1 MATPPFILLSD
12 ERCLDHATWGAHPET
27 RDRVTAVRGRLRSG
41 VLSDAMIEG
50 QPRSAAWDTIL
61 AAHEE
66 EYLLRFEEAALSGRE
81 WFDHR
86 DNQLGEASYQAALL
100 AASSGPTAIDLIEA
114 GRAPVAF
121 CAVRPP
127 GHHAERSQALGF
139 CFLNNAVIAA
149 RHWQRAHGRRRVLVL
164 DFDAHHGNGIQ
175 HAFDADPDVLYV
187 SLHEH
192 PTFSFPG
199 TGYAEE
205 TGTGPGEG
213 ATLNIPLLPGARD
226 AEALEALEARIDP
239 AVRAFRPEAIVV
251 AAGFDGHLLDD
262 MSGLGYSTNLFRR
275 FGRAVALWSND
286 RAGGRSLTILEGG
299 YHLGALC
306 DGVEQYLLGLAGAD
320 AANPHDPPFS
330 KGEDARAASS
340 EGEAR
345 GLSLTTNGIRTSCRV
360 PASGNETGD
369 EMRSPCT

>member
-1 MATPPFILLSD
+1 MATRQFILMSD
-12 ERCLDHATWGAHPET
+12 ERTLEHATWGGHPET
-27 RDRVTAVRGRLRSG
+27 RERVTAVCGRLRSG
-41 VLSDAMIEG
+41 PLAPSLIEEHS
-50 QPRSAAWDTIL
+50 RAAGWETIL
-61 AAHEE
+61 AAHDE

-86 DNQLGEASYQAALL
+86 DNQIGEASYQAALL
-100 AASSGPTAIDLIEA
+100 AAGAGPTAIDLIEA
-114 GRAPVAF
+114 GRAPLAF

-127 GHHAERSQALGF
+127 GHHAERSKALGF
-139 CFLNNAVIAA
+139 CFFNNAVIAA
-149 RHWQRAHGRRRVLVL
+149 RHWQNTYGRRRVLVF

-175 HAFDADPDVLYV
+175 HAFEADPDVLYV

-226 AEALEALEARIDP
+226 ADALEALETRVDP

-262 MSGLGYSTNLFRR
+262 MSGLGYSTDLFRR
-275 FGRAVALWSND
+275 FGLAVSLWAAD
-286 RAGGRSLTILEGG
+286 LAAGRVLTLLEGG
-299 YHLGALC
+299 YHIGALG
-306 DGVEQYLLGLAGAD
+306 DGVEQYLFGLAGT
-320 AANPHDPPFS
+320 PEISP
-330 KGEDARAASS
+330 
-340 EGEAR
+340 EGGA
-345 GLSLTTNGIRTSCRV
+345 
-360 PASGNETGD
+360 
-369 EMRSPCT
+369 PCT

>member
-1 MATPPFILLSD
+1 MTIREFILMSD
-12 ERCLDHATWGAHPET
+12 ERTLDHATWGGHPET
-27 RDRVTAVRGRLRSG
+27 RERVTAVCGRLRAGALAPS
-41 VLSDAMIEG
+41 LIE
-50 QPRSAAWDTIL
+50 QRPRAADWETIL
-61 AAHEE
+61 AAHDED
-66 EYLLRFEEAALSGRE
+66 YLLRFEEAALSGRE

-86 DNQLGEASYQAALL
+86 DNQIGEGSYRAAVL
-100 AASSGPTAIDLIEA
+100 AAGAGPSAIDLIEA
-114 GRAPVAF
+114 GVAPLAF

-127 GHHAERSQALGF
+127 GHHAERAKALGF

-149 RHWQRAHGRRRVLVL
+149 RHWQKAHGRRRVLVF

-175 HAFDADPDVLYV
+175 HAFEADPDVLYV

-205 TGTGPGEG
+205 TGIGPGEG

-226 AEALEALEARIDP
+226 AVALEALAERIDP

-262 MSGLGYSTNLFRR
+262 MSGLGYSTDLFKRLGQAVSLWAADLTG
-275 FGRAVALWSND
+275 GRA
-286 RAGGRSLTILEGG
+286 LTLLEGG

-306 DGVEQYLLGLAGAD
+306 DGVEQYLFGLLGAD
-320 AANPHDPPFS
+320 NEGRD
-330 KGEDARAASS
+330 RA
-340 EGEAR
+340 
-345 GLSLTTNGIRTSCRV
+345 T
-360 PASGNETGD
+360 
-369 EMRSPCT
+369 

>member
-1 MATPPFILLSD
+1 MVTRKFILMSD
-12 ERCLDHATWGAHPET
+12 ERTLDHPTWGGHPET
-27 RDRVTAVRGRLRSG
+27 RERVTAVCERLRTGKLGSS
-41 VLSDAMIEG
+41 LIEG
-50 QPRSAAWDTIL
+50 RPLAIGWETIL
-61 AAHEE
+61 AAHDE

-86 DNQLGEASYQAALL
+86 DNQIGEASYQAALL
-100 AASSGPTAIDLIEA
+100 AAGAGPTAIDLIEA
-114 GRAPVAF
+114 GCAPLAF

-127 GHHAERSQALGF
+127 GHHAERSRALGF

-149 RHWQRAHGRRRVLVL
+149 RYWQKTFGRRRVLVF

-175 HAFDADPDVLYV
+175 HAFDADPDILYV

-205 TGTGPGEG
+205 TGSGPGEG

-226 AEALEALEARIDP
+226 AIALEALEERIDP

-262 MSGLGYSTNLFRR
+262 MSGLGYSTDLYRR
-275 FGRAVALWSND
+275 FGLAVSLWAAD
-286 RAGGRSLTILEGG
+286 YAAGRILTLLEGG
-299 YHLGALC
+299 YHINALC
-306 DGVEQYLLGLAGAD
+306 DGVEQYLLALTEG
-320 AANPHDPPFS
+320 FS
-330 KGEDARAASS
+330 DGK
-340 EGEAR
+340 
-345 GLSLTTNGIRTSCRV
+345 NH
-360 PASGNETGD
+360 
-369 EMRSPCT
+369 

>member
-1 MATPPFILLSD
+1 MAMRPLILMSD
-12 ERCLDHATWGAHPET
+12 ERCLEHATWGVHPET
-27 RDRVTAVRGRLRSG
+27 RERVTAVGARLRSG
-41 VLSDAMIEG
+41 
-50 QPRSAAWDTIL
+50 RL
-61 AAHEE
+61 AAALVEERSRPADWAALRETHNE

-86 DNQLGEASYQAALL
+86 DNQLGEQSYRAALV
-100 AASSGPTAIDLIEA
+100 AAGAGPAAIDLVEA
-114 GRAPVAF
+114 GRAPLAF

-127 GHHAERSQALGF
+127 GHHAERTKALGF

-149 RHWQRAHGRRRVLVL
+149 RHWRRAHGRQRVLVF

-175 HAFDADPDVLYV
+175 HAFESDPDVLYV

-205 TGTGPGEG
+205 TGTGTGEG
-213 ATLNIPLLPGARD
+213 ATLNVPLLPGACDD
-226 AEALEALEARIDP
+226 AVITAIEEQVDP

-251 AAGFDGHLLDD
+251 AAGFDGHILDD

-275 FGRAVALWSND
+275 IGQTVSLWATEL
-286 RAGGRSLTILEGG
+286 AGGRGVSILEGG

-306 DGVEQYLLGLAGAD
+306 DSVEEYLLGL
-320 AANPHDPPFS
+320 
-330 KGEDARAASS
+330 
-340 EGEAR
+340 
-345 GLSLTTNGIRTSCRV
+345 T
-360 PASGNETGD
+360 ET
-369 EMRSPCT
+369 RSPCT